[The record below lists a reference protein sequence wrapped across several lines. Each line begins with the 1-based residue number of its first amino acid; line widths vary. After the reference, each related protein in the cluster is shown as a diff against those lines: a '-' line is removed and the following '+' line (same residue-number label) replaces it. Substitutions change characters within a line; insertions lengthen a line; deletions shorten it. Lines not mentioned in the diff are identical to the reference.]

1 MNDFSGIEA
10 AKGAQT
16 TKFKIKSKSPKAYG
30 GALAFQKS
38 SKGVNRG
45 INFNQGKKQ
54 NRDLSSNK
62 IPEIGVAGANEMN
75 HR

>member
-16 TKFKIKSKSPKAYG
+16 TKFQIKSKSPKAYG

-45 INFNQGKKQ
+45 INFN
-54 NRDLSSNK
+54 
-62 IPEIGVAGANEMN
+62 
-75 HR
+75 